1 MRYKL
6 IIYGNNMFKE
16 VLLDEAFSGSLTI
29 GTEKA
34 CQVAFRKERFCTEF
48 VMRIERG
55 ADGSYIISCSDTI
68 YFYNNSGVKEYAR
81 YLVIGEHVIV
91 CYDSTNEAFFFVDF
105 FAAYERVGEDFD
117 CCIDCRDYNEF
128 TIGGTTSTTIRI
140 NDANVGEDCIRLRR
154 VLNGYEVDTSGIFCG
169 VEINGF
175 EARGEIGYIREGEFL
190 TLKGYVF
197 CFKNGFAYTTR
208 LISLT
213 TELVVEMVSNKK
225 NHLEYPKFIRNARQQ
240 YKMPSENIE
249 ILSPKAKDESEEQNF
264 LLTVLPML
272 INMLLMVG
280 LRGIMGG
287 GGTFVL
293 YFAATMTVSTTISI
307 ISFMRDKK
315 KRVENEKKR
324 EIVYMKYLS
333 AQEDNII
340 QLRDKEQ
347 VIANMM
353 NPNLDEYMTFIEEF
367 DNRLFEKEKEHDDF
381 LSVRLGDG
389 VVPSVCQVEYKQ
401 EDYVDTD
408 DGLKDYPKAI
418 HDKYQYLDRMP
429 ILLHLKDVNAVGFIG
444 TRTKLYQMEK
454 NLIME
459 FAASHFYKDVKL
471 FLIMEEQDVK
481 LFSWARWLKMTY
493 NEETRTRNFMYDEE
507 SAKVSLEFLYSELS
521 RRESMGKIDKEMP
534 DYIVL
539 VYKSQVISTHPVS
552 KYINV
557 AKNLGF
563 HFIFFEEFEEFIHP
577 ACSMR
582 VFLNEQ
588 DYTGYIQEVEN
599 GENLQSFLYSHI
611 RKSDAEKAAKKL
623 AGVYVDEVN
632 LENTLTKNITLYELL
647 HIMSPY
653 DLNLAKNWQESRI
666 YESMA
671 APIGVKS
678 GNEMVY
684 LDLHEKHHG
693 PHGLVAGTTG
703 SGKSEILQTYIL
715 SMATLF
721 HPYEVG
727 FIIIDFK
734 GGGMVNQFRDLPHL
748 NGAITNIDGNEID
761 RSLLSIRAE
770 LMKRQELF
778 ARYDVNHIDDYIR
791 LYKEGKTQI
800 PLPHL
805 ILIVDEFAEL
815 KSEQPE
821 FMKELISASRIGRSL
836 GVHLILATQKPSGV
850 VSDQIWSNSKF
861 KLCLKVQN
869 KGDSNEVLK
878 SPLAAEIKEP
888 GRAYL
893 QVGNNEIFQLF
904 QSAYS
909 GASAKTDDITAQKSF
924 VISRVELSGRRSVI
938 YEQKSNKDDG
948 GETQLRT
955 MVNYINEYCM
965 HSGIPKLPDIC
976 LPPLPENIPFSL
988 DNYAYEGTDIV
999 VPIGLTD
1006 NPSKQQQYTEYLN
1019 LSQNNFYIL
1028 GSSQSGKTNLLQTI
1042 IRGLGELYAPWEVNI
1057 YILDFASL
1065 MLRNYSQLN
1074 HVGAV
1079 ITANDEERLK
1089 GFLKLIQTTIQ
1100 ERKTFFSKIGL
1111 SSYSAYRESGQSE
1124 LPQIVVLLDNWV
1136 AFRSFFPDYEETI
1149 INISRDSIAVGISLI
1164 VTAGQVNGVGYK
1176 LLANFNRRTVLYC
1189 NDSSDYSSVLESC
1202 RKKLPNMPGRAF
1214 VENNKEYFECQYY
1227 LAFAAEKEYEKI
1239 DLVRSFVAHIQEKY
1253 GDVYANGIRE
1263 IPEEVTDVYLA
1274 RQYGENT
1281 LTSYEIPIGMEFDSV
1296 ELRTLSLD
1304 KLTYYAFV
1312 GSENSGKDAYVE
1324 YLLGK
1329 VLSEQQSAPVELYIV
1344 DDTKKKLAK
1353 YEPYAVTYTTDILKL
1368 PDMLEHVSDIAK
1380 ERTKLAN
1387 QNELSIEREA
1397 LQLIVVNSFAAVK
1410 QICADR
1416 ELNRR
1421 YKEVVGGFKGLKCCL
1436 LYTDIENTPISFSSG
1451 EILKNIRDG
1460 RNMLIFEDIK
1470 AIQIVDVPMMTTRK
1484 FKKQLGYM
1492 DAYLVNGETIEKI
1505 RTVKGYREA

>member
-16 VLLDEAFSGSLTI
+16 VLLDEDFSGALTI
-29 GTEKA
+29 GTEKS

-48 VMRIERG
+48 VIRIERG
-55 ADGSYIISCSDTI
+55 ADGRYVMSCSDTI
-68 YFYNNSGVKEYAR
+68 YFYNNNSGVKEYAR
-81 YLVIGEHVIV
+81 YLVMGEHVIV

-117 CCIDCRDYNEF
+117 CCIDCRKHDEF
-128 TIGGTTSTTIRI
+128 TIGGAVNATIRI
-140 NDANVGEDCIRLRR
+140 NAASVGEDCIRFRR
-154 VLNGYEVDTSGIFCG
+154 VLNGYEVDTSGIFSG
-169 VEINGF
+169 VEVNGF
-175 EARGEIGYIREGEFL
+175 EVRGGIGYIREGEFL

-197 CFKNGFAYTTR
+197 CFKDGFAYTTR

-213 TELVVEMVSNKK
+213 TDLAVEIKDGKK
-225 NHLEYPKFIRNARQQ
+225 NHFKYPKFIRNARQQ
-240 YKMPSENIE
+240 YRMPSEKLE

-272 INMLLMVG
+272 VNMLLMVG
-280 LRGIMGG
+280 LRGVMGG

-307 ISFMRDKK
+307 ISFMRERK
-315 KRVENEKKR
+315 KRTENEKKR
-324 EIVYMKYLS
+324 ESVYMKYLS
-333 AQEDNII
+333 AQEDDII
-340 QLRDKEQ
+340 RLRDKEQ

-353 NPNLDEYMTFIEEF
+353 NPKLDEYMTFIDEF
-367 DNRLFEKEKEHDDF
+367 DNRLFEKEKEHEDY

-389 VVPSVCQVEYKQ
+389 VVPSACQVEYKQ

-408 DGLKDYPKAI
+408 DKLKDYPKAI
-418 HDKYQYLDRMP
+418 HDKYQYLNCMP
-429 ILLHLKDVNAVGFIG
+429 ILLNLKDVNAVGFIG

-521 RRESMGKIDKEMP
+521 RREGMGKIDKDMP

-552 KYINV
+552 KYISM
-557 AKNLGF
+557 AKELGF
-563 HFIFFEEFEEFIHP
+563 RFIFFEEFEEFIHP
-577 ACSMR
+577 ACSTR

-599 GENLQSFLYSHI
+599 GEKIQMFSYSHI
-611 RKSDAEKAAKKL
+611 RREDAEKAAKKL

-678 GNEMVY
+678 GNEIVY

-715 SMATLF
+715 SMAALF

-748 NGAITNIDGNEID
+748 NGAITNIDGNEIE

-778 ARYDVNHIDDYIR
+778 AQYEVNHIDDYIR

-821 FMKELISASRIGRSL
+821 FMKELISTSRIGRSL

-909 GASAKTDDITAQKSF
+909 GASAKTDDISAQKSF
-924 VISRVELSGRRSVI
+924 VISSVELSGRRSVI
-938 YEQKSNKDDG
+938 YEQKPNKEDG
-948 GETQLRT
+948 GETQLRA
-955 MVNYINEYCM
+955 MVNYISEYCAYCGM
-965 HSGIPKLPDIC
+965 QKLPDIC
-976 LPPLPENIPFSL
+976 LPPLPESIPFSL
-988 DNYAYEGTDIV
+988 DNYSYEGTDIV

-1006 NPSKQQQYTEYLN
+1006 NPSKQQQYIEYLN
-1019 LSQNNFYIL
+1019 LSQNNLYIL

-1042 IRGLGELYAPWEVNI
+1042 IRGLGELYAPWDVNI

-1065 MLRNYSQLN
+1065 MLRNYERLN

-1079 ITANDEERLK
+1079 VTANDEERLK
-1089 GFLKLIQTTIQ
+1089 GFLKLMQTTIQ
-1100 ERKTFFSKIGL
+1100 ERKAYFSRIGL
-1111 SSYSAYRESGQSE
+1111 SSYSAYREAGQSE
-1124 LPQIVVLLDNWV
+1124 LPQIVVLLDNWA
-1136 AFRSFFPDYEETI
+1136 AFRSCFPDYEETI
-1149 INISRDSIAVGISLI
+1149 IDISRDSIAVGISLV
-1164 VTAGQVNGVGYK
+1164 VTAGQINGVGYK
-1176 LLANFNRRTVLYC
+1176 HLANFNRRTVLYC
-1189 NDSSDYSSVLESC
+1189 NDSGDYSSVLESC
-1202 RKKLPNMPGRAF
+1202 RKKLPNIPGRAF

-1227 LAFAAEKEYEKI
+1227 LAFAAQKEYEKI
-1239 DLVRSFVAHIQEKY
+1239 ELVRSFVAHIHEKY
-1253 GDVYANGIRE
+1253 GDARVSGIQE
-1263 IPEEVTDVYLA
+1263 IPDEVTDSYLA
-1274 RQYGENT
+1274 GLYGQNMGAP
-1281 LTSYEIPIGMEFDSV
+1281 YEIPLGMEFDSV

-1304 KLTYYAFV
+1304 KLTYYTLV
-1312 GSENSGKDAYVE
+1312 GKENSGKNAYLD
-1324 YLLGK
+1324 YMLGK
-1329 VLSEQQSAPVELYIV
+1329 LLSDRQSAPVEIYIL
-1344 DDTKKKLAK
+1344 DDAKKNLAK
-1353 YEPYAVTYTTDILKL
+1353 YESFAATYTTDIQKL
-1368 PDMLEHVSDIAK
+1368 PDMLKHVSDIVK
-1380 ERTKLAN
+1380 KRMELAA
-1387 QNELSIEREA
+1387 QNMLFVEQEA
-1397 LQLIVVNSFAAVK
+1397 LQLVVINSYAAVN
-1410 QICADR
+1410 QLCADR
-1416 ELNRR
+1416 ELIRK
-1421 YKEVVGGFKGLKCCL
+1421 YKELVGNLKGLKCCL
-1436 LYTDIENTPISFSSG
+1436 LYTDIENVAVSYSSG
-1451 EILKNIRDG
+1451 EILKNIKDS

-1470 AIQIVDVPMMTTRK
+1470 AIHIIDIPTMTARR
-1484 FKKQLGYM
+1484 FRRHLEYM
-1492 DAYLVNGETIEKI
+1492 DAYSVNGETIEKV
-1505 RTVKGYREA
+1505 RTVKG